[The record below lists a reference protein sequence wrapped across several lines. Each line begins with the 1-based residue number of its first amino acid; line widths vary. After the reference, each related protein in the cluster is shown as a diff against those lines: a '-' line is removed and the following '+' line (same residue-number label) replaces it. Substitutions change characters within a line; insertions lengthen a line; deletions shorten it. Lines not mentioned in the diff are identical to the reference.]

1 MGAGCSVKAGRY
13 GGSIMEDHHVDE
25 NGDKVHVE
33 EDHAQLHGD
42 FGARIRLEGPSR
54 FTSMYSQ
61 QGRKGINQDSM
72 TVWEDFIGEKETFF
86 CGVFDGHG
94 PHGHKISRHVRDS
107 LPLKLSASLKYL
119 QLNHTKFGDVDSD
132 VANDEDDDDDDNDN
146 NNISDTKDIHYNE
159 YNNHHLSLASIEASF
174 VKSFKETDQELS
186 QQSSTD
192 AFCSGSTAVIVVK
205 QGHHLIIANLGDSRA
220 VLYTRGD
227 NDQLLPI
234 QLTVD
239 MKPDISSEAERIK
252 NCQGRVF
259 AIDGEP
265 NVYRM
270 WMPDEDC
277 PGLAMSRAF
286 GDFCLK
292 NCGLISIPEVSY
304 WKLTNDDEFVVLATD
319 GIWDVLTNNEV
330 IRILTSAKRR
340 STAAKLLVH
349 HAVRAWKGKY
359 PGSKVDDCTV
369 ICLFLKNQPT
379 TCSNELVNEMSPSD
393 VNCSQLDS
401 SRPTITCENDNES
414 EISKLTVIRSKK
426 ELSVVEGS
434 ENITKKSPSKIPR
447 FACFMRCQK
456 LSISF

>member
-1 MGAGCSVKAGRY
+1 MGAGCSIKAGRY
-13 GGSIMEDHHVDE
+13 GRSNMEDHHHVDE
-25 NGDKVHVE
+25 KGDKLHVE
-33 EDHAQLHGD
+33 DQAHAQHGD
-42 FGARIRLEGPSR
+42 IGARIRLEGPSR

-72 TVWEDFIGEKETFF
+72 TVWEDFIGEKETLF

-94 PHGHKISRHVRDS
+94 PHGHKISRHVRDN

-119 QLNHTKFGDVDSD
+119 QLNHSKFGDVVDADD
-132 VANDEDDDDDDNDN
+132 VANDDEDDDDDNDN
-146 NNISDTKDIHYNE
+146 NITSRETMKDIHYNHH
-159 YNNHHLSLASIEASF
+159 NSHHLSLASIEASF

-186 QQSSTD
+186 QDSSTD
-192 AFCSGSTAVIVVK
+192 TFCSGSTAVIVVK

-259 AIDGEP
+259 AVDGEP
-265 NVYRM
+265 DVYRM

-304 WKLTNDDEFVVLATD
+304 RKLTNNDELVVLATD

-340 STAAKLLVH
+340 STAANLLVH
-349 HAVRAWKGKY
+349 HAVRAWKSKY
-359 PGSKVDDCTV
+359 PGSKVDDCTA

-379 TCSNELVNEMSPSD
+379 TCSTEMSPSD

-401 SRPTITCENDNES
+401 FGTITCENDNES
-414 EISKLTVIRSKK
+414 AISKLTVIRSKK
-426 ELSVVEGS
+426 ELSVVEG
-434 ENITKKSPSKIPR
+434 ENRSKKSPSKIPR

-456 LSISF
+456 VSISF